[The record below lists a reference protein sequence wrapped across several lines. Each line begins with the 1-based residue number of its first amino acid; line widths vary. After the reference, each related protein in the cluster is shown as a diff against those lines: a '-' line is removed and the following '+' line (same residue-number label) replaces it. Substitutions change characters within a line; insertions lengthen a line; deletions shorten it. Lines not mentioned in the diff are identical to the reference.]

1 MNVTADCKCISKR
14 YLDEINDVRNEYARF
29 RLRAENGDLT
39 EEEADKYFAELG
51 EAYMCAEK
59 RESQIFE
66 KYSSLTNETLPDCE
80 FRNPMPY
87 ALAKRI
93 STFREDWELTIFL
106 DGYDIFTHKYKGHIV
121 FEQELSD
128 DALEIIFRYFINE
141 PFDKQDP
148 FRGHFVKHYISENL
162 ESELL
167 RVAQERK
174 LQNF

>member
-29 RLRAENGDLT
+29 RLRAENSELT
-39 EEEADKYFAELG
+39 EEEADVYFADLG
-51 EAYMCAEK
+51 EAYIHAEK
-59 RESQIFE
+59 TESEIFE

-87 ALAKRI
+87 ALAKRV
-93 STFREDWELTIFL
+93 STFREDGELTIFL
-106 DGYDIFTHKYKGHIV
+106 DGYDIFTHEYKGHIV
-121 FEQELSD
+121 FAQELSD

-141 PFDKQDP
+141 PFDKKDP
-148 FRGHFVKHYISENL
+148 FRGLFVKNHIPENL

-167 RVAQERK
+167 RVAKERK
-174 LQNF
+174 L